1 MVDNGC
7 WANHGVNHQ
16 RLSREPGLGLVGGAR
31 EESRTPDLL
40 ITSEPLYRLSY
51 SGIGGDEADPPGHPS
66 SHAATPGLRLGHDS
80 RSHERR
86 EVGHDRQ

>member
-7 WANHGVNHQ
+7 WANHGVNHN
-16 RLSREPGLGLVGGAR
+16 RLSRDSGLGPAGGAR

-51 SGIGGDEADPPGHPS
+51 SGIGEAETEPVLNSS
-66 SHAATPGLRLGHDS
+66 SHAATPGLRAGHGS
-80 RSHERR
+80 R
-86 EVGHDRQ
+86 